1 MRGRYK
7 EPRCPKVLNQIHYFE
22 ISESQLPR
30 EKPQGKRLH
39 AGRAATR
46 VPKDMCDFTIG
57 FSDFGPPPWGAPHE
71 RPKSFQEG
79 GFYIRNTQQPR
90 RPTKSQSC
98 CWFCLWLLFFLVLL
112 LFSWAC
118 YRGGTQM
125 HPCGHEGS
133 QRHVWFYYRFFWL
146 WAPAVGCPPWTPEIV
161 PGGWFLHKEH
171 TTTTTPN
178 KIAILLLVL
187 LLVLLSD
194 QQSRWLRR
202 AEGVPKYSINLI
214 LLKSLDP
221 SNHGIY
227 KEPTMSQST
236 QSNWFCCNESIRVS
250 KGFTKSPRYPKVLNQ
265 IDYCSKVLNQFD
277 FVEITWSE

>member
-98 CWFCLWLLFFLVLL
+98 CWFCFWFC
-112 LFSWAC
+112 SQISNQDG
-118 YRGGTQM
+118 YEEPRG
-125 HPCGHEGS
+125 
-133 QRHVWFYYRFFWL
+133 F
-146 WAPAVGCPPWTPEIV
+146 
-161 PGGWFLHKEH
+161 
-171 TTTTTPN
+171 
-178 KIAILLLVL
+178 
-187 LLVLLSD
+187 
-194 QQSRWLRR
+194 
-202 AEGVPKYSINLI
+202 
-214 LLKSLDP
+214 
-221 SNHGIY
+221 
-227 KEPTMSQST
+227 QST
-236 QSNWFCCNESIRVS
+236 QSIWFCWNHLIRVIT
-250 KGFTKSPRYPKVLNQ
+250 GFTKSRQCPKVLNR
-265 IDYCSKVLNQFD
+265 ID
-277 FVEITWSE
+277 FVAMNRSE